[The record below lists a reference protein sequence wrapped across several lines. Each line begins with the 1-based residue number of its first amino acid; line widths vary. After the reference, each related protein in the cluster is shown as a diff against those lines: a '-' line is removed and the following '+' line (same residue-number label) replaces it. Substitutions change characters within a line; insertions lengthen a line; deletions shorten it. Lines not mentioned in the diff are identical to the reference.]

1 MFIPTTR
8 DEMRRR
14 GWGVL
19 DIIMVSGDTYID
31 SSYNG
36 SAIIGHWLIE
46 NGFRVGIIAQPVL
59 DSDEDIGRL
68 GEPEL
73 FWSVSAGCVDSMV
86 ANYTP
91 TLKFRKDDDFTPGGM
106 NTRRPDRACIA
117 YTNLIKRFHKGR
129 PIVLGGIEASL
140 RRTAHYDMWS
150 DSVRRSVLFDSKADI
165 ITYGMAERSNLMLA
179 QYMRDGRDW
188 HSIRGICYVSNSV
201 PEGYLEIPSY
211 ERCCESEDYF
221 RRAFRT
227 FYLNCD
233 PVTAKGL
240 AQRHGDRYLVQN
252 PPSAVLS
259 TEELDRIYELDYE
272 DRVHPYYSGQ
282 GKVRCMDTIR
292 NSVTVLRGCY
302 GECNF
307 CAIALTQGRTVV
319 SRSEGSVLREI
330 RRIASRKGFNG
341 IINDVGGPTA
351 NMYGIECPKKIAK
364 GACVGKRCLFPAPCR
379 DLPIDHSR
387 YRKLLSDIRSVPAVK
402 KVNIASGIRY
412 DMVVADRKNGDG
424 FLGDV
429 CRYHVSGQLKV
440 APEHISDT
448 VMELM
453 GKPGSGVLL
462 EFKDRFDRINREVGK
477 DQFLTYYLI
486 AAHPG
491 CNEGHMRELSVFCR
505 ERLRTNPEQIQI
517 FTPTPSTVSTMM
529 YHTRMDW
536 DGNSIKAEHS
546 MQMKQRQ
553 KDIVLRPGL
562 KVKEDAVQRH
572 RGNETQGRGR
582 RA

>member
-1 MFIPTTR
+1 
-8 DEMRRR
+8 
-14 GWGVL
+14 
-19 DIIMVSGDTYID
+19 
-31 SSYNG
+31 
-36 SAIIGHWLIE
+36 
-46 NGFRVGIIAQPVL
+46 
-59 DSDEDIGRL
+59 
-68 GEPEL
+68 
-73 FWSVSAGCVDSMV
+73 
-86 ANYTP
+86 
-91 TLKFRKDDDFTPGGM
+91 
-106 NTRRPDRACIA
+106 
-117 YTNLIKRFHKGR
+117 
-129 PIVLGGIEASL
+129 
-140 RRTAHYDMWS
+140 
-150 DSVRRSVLFDSKADI
+150 
-165 ITYGMAERSNLMLA
+165 
-179 QYMRDGRDW
+179 
-188 HSIRGICYVSNSV
+188 
-201 PEGYLEIPSY
+201 
-211 ERCCESEDYF
+211 
-221 RRAFRT
+221 
-227 FYLNCD
+227 
-233 PVTAKGL
+233 
-240 AQRHGDRYLVQN
+240 
-252 PPSAVLS
+252 
-259 TEELDRIYELDYE
+259 
-272 DRVHPYYSGQ
+272 
-282 GKVRCMDTIR
+282 
-292 NSVTVLRGCY
+292 
-302 GECNF
+302 
-307 CAIALTQGRTVV
+307 
-319 SRSEGSVLREI
+319 
-330 RRIASRKGFNG
+330 
-341 IINDVGGPTA
+341 
-351 NMYGIECPKKIAK
+351 
-364 GACVGKRCLFPAPCR
+364 
-379 DLPIDHSR
+379 
-387 YRKLLSDIRSVPAVK
+387 
-402 KVNIASGIRY
+402 
-412 DMVVADRKNGDG
+412 MVVADRKNGDG